1 MAQGVIQ
8 SASLPEPWL
17 VFPIF
22 PIYFLGL
29 PVCSVRE
36 IGILMQLDHR
46 NIVRLHGVAVGKGLD
61 SMFLVMTYCEQDL
74 AVLIDNMRIP
84 FTEAQVSCLG

>member
-1 MAQGVIQ
+1 MSSHV
-8 SASLPEPWL
+8 L
-17 VFPIF
+17 VMINSFS
-22 PIYFLGL
+22 GL

-36 IGILMQLDHR
+36 ISILMQLEHN
-46 NIVRLHGVAVGKGLD
+46 NIVKLHGVAVGKDLD

-84 FTEAQVSCLG
+84 FTEAQVKGKGSSH